1 MTILS
6 SSLAALK
13 KLNVIYVDRSLVV
26 INKPAGLLMQGTLSL
41 DPAKRAGTIQ
51 PILEELQDILKQEQP
66 LRTIHRLDKDTTGV
80 ILLARN
86 PRIVAEVHKQMATGQ
101 AQKTYFAV
109 VNDARLRSSAN
120 IPNPTSG
127 SITTPL
133 LIDPHGHVSIGS
145 PEAASTQ
152 TESHK
157 IKPARTTWEVLASSV
172 SHQCSLM
179 QLGLE
184 TGYKHQLRVHL
195 AQALECP
202 IVGDTKYGGSAT
214 FDGVVPSIALHCR
227 TISLLRYKKE
237 GPKKRF
243 QLSISAALPS
253 NFIKTCQRHG
263 ITLPPQANENVVQM
277 DGQSCSPEQLLPYT
291 GGAIV

>member
-1 MTILS
+1 MTLLS
-6 SSLAALK
+6 NSLVALK

-26 INKPAGLLMQGTLSL
+26 LNKPAGLLMQGTLSL

-86 PRIVAEVHKQMATGQ
+86 PRIVTEVHKQMSTGQ
-101 AQKTYFAV
+101 ARKTYFAV
-109 VNDARLRSSAN
+109 VNDALLRSSAN
-120 IPNPTSG
+120 PTTG
-127 SITTPL
+127 RITSPL

-145 PEAASTQ
+145 PDTPSPQ
-152 TESHK
+152 MESHK
-157 IKPARTTWEVLASSV
+157 VKPARTTWEVLASSI

-214 FDGVVPSIALHCR
+214 FDGVVSSLALHCR
-227 TISLLRYKKE
+227 TISLL
-237 GPKKRF
+237 
-243 QLSISAALPS
+243 
-253 NFIKTCQRHG
+253 
-263 ITLPPQANENVVQM
+263 
-277 DGQSCSPEQLLPYT
+277 
-291 GGAIV
+291 